1 MKKWSAEFRFGILD
15 WRITPVLSLRRKE
28 LGGPGTKLLDCHAR
42 ADCRQIKLIE
52 EKGIPIDFPVDLLTA
67 LIGNTLFALSSG
79 TE

>member
-1 MKKWSAEFRFGILD
+1 M
-15 WRITPVLSLRRKE
+15 
-28 LGGPGTKLLDCHAR
+28 GGPGTKLLDCHAR